1 MRVAKSMI
9 LCALAVSGFLLVLFT
24 TCLAQE
30 SPLVATVANPR
41 VADTESNRGEHSKLP
56 PNALQI
62 ARIIGVESDIDPLCN
77 VTQ

>member
-1 MRVAKSMI
+1 MSGDELWKPNKEATVAMRVAKSMI

-30 SPLVATVANPR
+30 SPLVATEANPR

-56 PNALQI
+56 PNA
-62 ARIIGVESDIDPLCN
+62 
-77 VTQ
+77 